1 MLYTFSGIF
10 KYNYQERLNEHFK
23 DMMKII
29 IIIIII
35 MMMMMM
41 MMMMMIII
49 INNYNNVV
57 VNKPTSDCGLVDI
70 LLNK

>member
-35 MMMMMM
+35 IIIM